1 MNKINK
7 ALSLTLAAIVSMPTL
22 AANINTD
29 DFSFGGRVE
38 ARAALADS
46 DFNDKSRVRING
58 QGKHEINE
66 ALTAVGKFEYEL
78 TQDKNADGSSNGRD
92 TGVANNLRY
101 AYVGVETAHGTLTY
115 GTQDNAVTYL
125 TNFTDVAEVY
135 SGYTNEAF
143 SASGDR
149 SEDTVLY
156 SVVKGDLTFN
166 ASANLQ
172 ANEKGGGLMAAYKVL
187 PSVEVSAGYA
197 GTEGLDKISADTNY
211 DDTKSSDVYMIGAR
225 YTQDNIL
232 VSGLVQKGTLGDA
245 DFNAVD
251 AFASYGFGENLVSVS
266 YNYYSADEQ
275 DKLDVNFVAFE
286 YGRYIGDVAAYA
298 GYKVA
303 LNNDTSAGSGNNNNA
318 DEFIVGAR
326 YSF

>member
-1 MNKINK
+1 MELFMNNINK

-22 AANINTD
+22 AENINTD

-38 ARAALADS
+38 ARGSLTDS
-46 DFNDKSRVRING
+46 DFTDKSRVRLNG

-78 TQDKNADGSSNGRD
+78 TQEKNDDGSSNGSD
-92 TGVANNLRY
+92 TSVANNLRY
-101 AYVGVETAHGTLTY
+101 AYVGVETAYGTLTY

-135 SGYTNEAF
+135 SGYTNEEF

-156 SVVKGDLTFN
+156 AVTKGDLTVH

-172 ANEKGGGLMAAYKVL
+172 EAEKGGGLMVAYKLL

-197 GTEGLDKISADTNY
+197 ATETAVGETD
-211 DDTKSSDVYMIGAR
+211 SSDVYMLGAR
-225 YTQDNIL
+225 YTNGGVL
-232 VSGLVQKGTLGDA
+232 VSGLVQKGAA
-245 DFNAVD
+245 DGTDFDAVD
-251 AFASYGFGENLVSVS
+251 AFASYGFGENKVSVS
-266 YNYYSADEQ
+266 YNYLQFDGEGLAQ
-275 DKLDVNFVAFE
+275 DVNFVAFE

-303 LNNDTSAGSGNNNNA
+303 LGSDMSASAGNNSNA
-318 DEFIVGAR
+318 DEFILGAR